1 MSDKDVLAD
10 LDSLVRDLE
19 PDATLLRDV
28 APGLDMSKGDL
39 RSLYSTL
46 KLMEL
51 YEEKLSESGTSKWFI
66 PGTPFG
72 IEHCPKHKLFFDAG
86 KNYYERVFAASNRT
100 GKSLSG
106 AFETACHATGLYPSW
121 WNGRVFDHP
130 VKVWACGADAKST
143 RDTAQK
149 ELLGPIGSWGTG
161 MIPAELLGKC
171 SMLAGVPQGV
181 DFIEIKHV
189 SGGKSVISFKNYA
202 QDIKAFY
209 GTAMDVIWLD
219 EECPENIYNECLIR
233 TMTTEGLVF
242 VTFTPL
248 HGLTPLVVKFYAKAD
263 LLGGARGLDGV
274 TPENQEAAAGT
285 EEQEARL
292 MNRTKVAKAI
302 INAGWDDAPWLSE
315 DSKRRM
321 LDDTLP
327 HLREARSK
335 GIPAMGSGSIYPIP
349 LADIT
354 VDPFPIPDY
363 YERLYAL
370 DVGWNKTA
378 VLWAARNP
386 DTDVIY
392 LYDEHYQGES
402 PPAVHAEAIK
412 SRGAWI
418 PGVIDP
424 ASRGRSQVDG
434 MKLMSMYKEMLRD
447 LYPAKNE
454 VDSGIV
460 NMYNRI
466 ASGKLKVFSTLKNFQ
481 KEYILYRRDLNG
493 KIVKEN
499 DHLMDTLRY
508 IGNNIIRAVSKIDS
522 SSSGLGGTYSGTK
535 RYDI

>member
-1 MSDKDVLAD
+1 VVTIDNELSN
-10 LDSLVRDLE
+10 LDTMMLDLE
-19 PDATLLRDV
+19 TDATLLRDV
-28 APGLDMSKGDL
+28 APGLDMSKGDV
-39 RSLYSTL
+39 RSLYATL

-51 YEEKLSESGTSKWFI
+51 YEEKLSESGTSKWFT

-72 IEHCPKHKLFFDAG
+72 IEHCKKHKLFFDAG
-86 KNYYERVFAASNRT
+86 KDYYERVFAASNRT

-106 AFETACHATGLYPSW
+106 AFELACHVTGIYPSW
-121 WNGRVFDHP
+121 WNGRVFDKP
-130 VKVWACGADAKST
+130 IKAWACGADAKST

-149 ELLGPIGSWGTG
+149 ELLGPIGAWGTG
-161 MIPAELLGKC
+161 MIPAELLGTC
-171 SMLAGVPQGV
+171 RMLAGVPGGV

-189 SGGKSVISFKNYA
+189 SGGKSVIAFKNYA
-202 QDIKAFY
+202 QDIKAYY

-233 TMTTEGLVF
+233 TMTTEGIVY

-263 LLGGARGLDGV
+263 LLGGAKGLDGV
-274 TPENQEAAAGT
+274 VNQEGVSNGL

-292 MNRTKVAKAI
+292 VHRKVAKAI
-302 INAGWDDAPWLSE
+302 INAGWDDAPWLTE
-315 DSKRRM
+315 DAKRRM

-402 PPAVHAEAIK
+402 PPAVHAEAIR
-412 SRGAWI
+412 SRGSWI

-434 MKLMSMYKEMLRD
+434 IKLMTMYKEMLPY

-454 VDSGIV
+454 VDSGLV

-481 KEYILYRRDLNG
+481 REYILYRRDLNG
-493 KIVKEN
+493 KIVKEH
-499 DHLMDTLRY
+499 DHLMDALRY
-508 IGNNIIRAVSKIDS
+508 IGNNIIRALSRIDS

>member
-1 MSDKDVLAD
+1 MVNNEINDLSLMVMD
-10 LDSLVRDLE
+10 LDT

-28 APGLDMSKGDL
+28 APGLDMSKTDA
-39 RSLYSTL
+39 RTLYAVT

-51 YEEKLSESGTSKWFI
+51 YEEKLSTSGTSKWFV
-66 PGTPFG
+66 PGTPYG
-72 IEHCPKHKLFFDAG
+72 IEHCPKHKLFFEAG

-106 AFETACHATGLYPSW
+106 AFETACHATGLYPFW
-121 WNGRVFDHP
+121 WNGRVFDRP
-130 VKVWACGADAKST
+130 TKIWACGADAKST

-181 DFIEIKHV
+181 DFIEVKHV
-189 SGGKSVISFKNYA
+189 SGGKSVIAFKNYA

-233 TMTTEGLVF
+233 TMTTEGIVF

-274 TPENQEAAAGT
+274 SNENVTDGT

-292 MNRTKVAKAI
+292 VNRKVAKAI
-302 INAGWDDAPWLSE
+302 INAGWDDAPWLTE

-354 VDPFPIPDY
+354 VEPFAIPDY
-363 YERLYAL
+363 YERMYAL

-378 VLWAARNP
+378 VLWMARNP

-392 LYDEHYQGES
+392 IYDEHYQGES

-412 SRGAWI
+412 SRGSWI

-434 MKLMSMYKEMLRD
+434 MRLMTIYKEMLRD

-454 VDSGIV
+454 VDAGIS
-460 NMYNRI
+460 NTYNRL
-466 ASGKLKVFSTLKNFQ
+466 ASGKIKVFSTLRHFA
-481 KEYILYRRDLNG
+481 KEYILYRRDLQG

-499 DHLMDTLRY
+499 DHLMDDLRY
-508 IGNNIIRAVSKIDS
+508 LVNNYVRAVSRIDS
-522 SSSGLGGTYSGTK
+522 TSSGLGGTYSGTK